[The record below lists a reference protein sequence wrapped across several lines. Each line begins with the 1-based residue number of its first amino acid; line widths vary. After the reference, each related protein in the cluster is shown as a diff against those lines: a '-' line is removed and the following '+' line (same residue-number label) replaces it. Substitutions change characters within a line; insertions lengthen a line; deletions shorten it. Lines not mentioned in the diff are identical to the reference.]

1 MGDEF
6 ELLADILPFLIP
18 VIILEIILL
27 AIALVDLLKRE
38 RRDGNTRIGWLLVI
52 ILLGIIGPILYFIFG
67 RKASSVHREKD
78 L

>member
-38 RRDGNTRIGWLLVI
+38 RRDGNARLAWLLVI
-52 ILLGIIGPILYFIFG
+52 ILLGIIGPIVYFIFG
-67 RKASSVHREKD
+67 RRESTVDGNKD
-78 L
+78 